1 MKSDNEKDFID
12 ADTLRRRLEKA
23 IEQLYRAISND
34 KISVVPDM
42 EHEYIVVTI
51 NGAIYRVNVECENIR
66 SMVRSVV
73 SQTILKI

>member
-1 MKSDNEKDFID
+1 MKDQKKNDLKKAAE
-12 ADTLRRRLEKA
+12 A

-51 NGAIYRVNVECENIR
+51 NGAIYRVNVA
-66 SMVRSVV
+66 V
-73 SQTILKI
+73 SYTHLTLPTT

>member
-1 MKSDNEKDFID
+1 MKDQKKNDLKKAAE
-12 ADTLRRRLEKA
+12 A
-23 IEQLYRAISND
+23 IEQLYRALSND

-66 SMVRSVV
+66 AMVQSVV
-73 SQTILKI
+73 RQTLLKI

>member
-1 MKSDNEKDFID
+1 MKDQKKNDLK
-12 ADTLRRRLEKA
+12 KA
-23 IEQLYRAISND
+23 AEAIVQLYRPLSND

-42 EHEYIVVTI
+42 EHEHIVVTI

-66 SMVRSVV
+66 SMVQSVV

>member
-1 MKSDNEKDFID
+1 MKDQKKNDLKKAAE
-12 ADTLRRRLEKA
+12 A
-23 IEQLYRAISND
+23 IEQLYRALSND
-34 KISVVPDM
+34 KISVVTDM

-66 SMVRSVV
+66 SMVQSVV

>member
-1 MKSDNEKDFID
+1 MKDQKKNDLKKAAE
-12 ADTLRRRLEKA
+12 A
-23 IEQLYRAISND
+23 IEQVYRELSND

-66 SMVRSVV
+66 SMVQSVV

>member
-1 MKSDNEKDFID
+1 MKDQKTNDLKKAAE
-12 ADTLRRRLEKA
+12 A
-23 IEQLYRAISND
+23 IEQLYRALSND